1 MGPTARP
8 VRLTVMYSLT
18 RTETNS
24 LVRLSTRVVVVSMKT
39 RFFLVLPTVAKSLLA
54 VVNLNLMVP
63 TTKALLRDNNPTA
76 NLVMANPLSLM
87 VNLATVNLNPTA
99 LPVLLMVLLV
109 LLMVDLLL
117 LRAMALLAMVL
128 LLPKVATVPPAAM
141 VPLPPIWAVILPWAD
156 LATTL
161 TPMVD
166 IKPASFLSVIPS
178 F

>member
-63 TTKALLRDNNPTA
+63 TTKALLGDNNPTA
-76 NLVMANPLSLM
+76 NLVMASPLSLM
-87 VNLATVNLNPTA
+87 VNLNLMANLATVNLNPTA

-117 LRAMALLAMVL
+117 
-128 LLPKVATVPPAAM
+128 PKVATVPLAAM
-141 VPLPPIWAVILPWAD
+141 VPLPPTWAVILPWAD
-156 LATTL
+156 LATTP

>member
-1 MGPTARP
+1 MG
-8 VRLTVMYSLT
+8 
-18 RTETNS
+18 
-24 LVRLSTRVVVVSMKT
+24 SMKT

-109 LLMVDLLL
+109 LLMVLLVLLMVDLLL

-128 LLPKVATVPPAAM
+128 LLPKVATVPLAAM
-141 VPLPPIWAVILPWAD
+141 VPLPPTWAVILPWAD
-156 LATTL
+156 LATTP